1 MDSEEKGTG
10 ASGSEQIQP
19 LIARMVGDA
28 LRRVLRRGRK
38 EVDRAA
44 RTGKHRLELRQ
55 AQADLD
61 HFWVRLGKTAYH
73 LVQGGEIDHVALRRA
88 MNRIDELERQIDD
101 LRRNPQTTP

>member
-1 MDSEEKGTG
+1 MSEEGSG
-10 ASGSEQIQP
+10 AGAQGEDGQA

-28 LRRVLRRGRK
+28 FRRVLRRGRT

-44 RTGKHRLELRQ
+44 RIGKHRLELRQ

-73 LVQGGEIDHVALRRA
+73 LVQGGELDHPALRRA
-88 MNRIDELERQIDD
+88 MDRIDELERRIDD
-101 LRRNPQTTP
+101 LRRNPPPGA